1 MAAEERSASVV
12 WMLRMPGKAM
22 KVFQE
27 ENDWDC
33 SGGPVVKYLRLLQGV
48 QIRSLAKELRSQ
60 IPRSY

>member
-1 MAAEERSASVV
+1 MAAEERSASAV

-33 SGGPVVKYLRLLQGV
+33 SGGPVVKYLCCNARGAESILGQGT
-48 QIRSLAKELRSQ
+48 
-60 IPRSY
+60 